1 VTAPSLADLRYAFWG
16 AGAGESVSDAEYREL
31 LSLYTNGVT
40 MAGLAAASPVGSEV
54 GAVSMN
60 RELAT
65 VGTTVMTSQL
75 LRLTYFTAPRS
86 FTCTRIQLLTGGTA
100 AGATPTLVRAGIY
113 EVNPTTGNLTLVAS
127 IPNDTTIFAAANAEY
142 TRNLSVPYSV
152 LAGKR
157 LALGM
162 LVVTAAA
169 APSITGS
176 PAPAAGIANVLGWK
190 NPPAIAA
197 QLAAQADLPA
207 APTHASLSATNG
219 GLQYA
224 HLLPAA

>member
-1 VTAPSLADLRYAFWG
+1 MTAPSLADLRYAFWG
-16 AGAGESVSDAEYREL
+16 AGPGESVSDAEYRQL
-31 LSLYTNGVT
+31 LALYTNGST
-40 MAGLAAASPVGSEV
+40 AAMLAAASPVGSQV

-65 VGTTVMTSQL
+65 VGTTAMTSQL

-86 FTCTRIQLLTGGTA
+86 FTCTRIQLLGGATA
-100 AGATPTLVRAGIY
+100 AGATPSLVRAGIY
-113 EVNPTTGNLTLVAS
+113 EVSPTTGNLTLVAS
-127 IPNDTTIFAAANAEY
+127 IANDTTIFAAANTEY
-142 TRNLSVPYSV
+142 TRNLSVAYNV

-169 APSITGS
+169 APTITGS
-176 PAPAAGIANVLGWK
+176 PAPATAIQNVLGWK
-190 NPPAIAA
+190 NLPAIAG

-207 APTHASLSATNG
+207 SVTHSGLSATNG